1 MQILDTWFNILT
13 AKKVAS
19 ANRFKEGKM
28 KYYCKICG
36 KEFNNEKESENIKC
50 LEGKEHI
57 LKKKAL
63 DKLTDASSAFK
74 DSSQKIEVA
83 ASNFASAINGL
94 KSANESLGDPM
105 GKGIGFISEKISKK
119 TKDEQKTDNAVN
131 ESARQEVISV
141 ENQSDAISMNTS
153 EQSLETKKNGINAK
167 QVFSVIFMVVS
178 VIYAISPIDLA
189 PDAIPVVGW
198 LDDVGLLMTTTMNA
212 VQQFAKNQESFMVK
226 ILKYLKWF
234 MVIAILITALLFGG
248 LIAAIVALVTK

>member
-1 MQILDTWFNILT
+1 
-13 AKKVAS
+13 
-19 ANRFKEGKM
+19 M
-28 KYYCKICG
+28 KYYCKNCN

-74 DSSQKIEVA
+74 DNSRKIEVA

-119 TKDEQKTDNAVN
+119 TKDEQKIDNSVN
-131 ESARQEVISV
+131 ESVRQEVVNTDNSGEV
-141 ENQSDAISMNTS
+141 NSLNTS
-153 EQSLETKKNGINAK
+153 EQSLEPKKDGINAK

-189 PDAIPVVGW
+189 TDAIPIVGW

>member
-1 MQILDTWFNILT
+1 MT
-13 AKKVAS
+13 
-19 ANRFKEGKM
+19 
-28 KYYCKICG
+28 YYCKICG

-74 DSSQKIEVA
+74 DNSQKIEVA
-83 ASNFASAINGL
+83 ASNFASAIKGL

-119 TKDEQKTDNAVN
+119 TNDEQKIDNSVKESVREEVVN
-131 ESARQEVISV
+131 I
-141 ENQSDAISMNTS
+141 ENQSEVNSLNTS
-153 EQSLETKKNGINAK
+153 GQSLEPKKDGINAK

-189 PDAIPVVGW
+189 PDAIPIVGW
-198 LDDVGLLMTTTMNA
+198 LDDVGFLMTTTMNA

-234 MVIAILITALLFGG
+234 MVIAIVVTAILFGG
-248 LIAAIVALVTK
+248 LIAAIIALVTK